1 MIGEGTNLTCLE
13 GRRRCAGWSS
23 KLLRGQ
29 EKRPR
34 VPTQRRLPQP
44 IASGAID
51 LMYNSRI
58 LPDISEADKAGIID
72 AARDPSPVSGLTHNF
87 YRYPARFSPA
97 FVRAVIQAFSEPGD
111 WVMDPFAGGGTTL
124 VEAMAAGR
132 NAIGVDISALA
143 AFVCEAKTLVPCDHD
158 TETLRHWTNRLSKTI
173 NMHAPGHHFADYADA
188 GYYRNLGGRDYW
200 RLRKAIEQA
209 LGSVI
214 RLRTEGAQTLAR
226 CIVLRTAQW
235 ALDARK
241 ALPSIPRFRE
251 ELATQAEAMIS
262 GALEFRA
269 NVEQHATNAIP
280 KAICLNRQA
289 AGMEHEPV
297 VDRVPPPKLVLTS
310 PPYPGIHV
318 LYHRWQVDGRKEAP
332 APFWIAN
339 KLDGAG
345 SSYYTMG
352 DRKYP
357 ELRTYFENLE
367 ANFRSIASVCGPTT
381 TVVQMVAF
389 SEPDWQLPR
398 YLEVM
403 EACGLR
409 ELRPWSID
417 EEEGGRIWREVP
429 NRKWHAR
436 QREKAPGS
444 REVVL
449 IHVKG

>member
-1 MIGEGTNLTCLE
+1 MGDTGEIGPVRLGQSGLE
-13 GRRRCAGWSS
+13 G
-23 KLLRGQ
+23 L
-29 EKRPR
+29 
-34 VPTQRRLPQP
+34 
-44 IASGAID
+44 I
-51 LMYNSRI
+51 M
-58 LPDISEADKAGIID
+58 
-72 AARDPSPVSGLTHNF
+72 AARDTAPVSGLTHNF
-87 YRYPARFSPA
+87 YRYPARFSPT
-97 FVRAVIQAFSEPGD
+97 FVSAVIDAFSEPGD

-124 VEAMAAGR
+124 VEALAAGR
-132 NAIGVDISALA
+132 NALGIDISALA
-143 AFVCEAKTLVPCDHD
+143 TFICEAKTLLLDDRDV
-158 TETLRHWTNRLSKTI
+158 ESLRRWAQRLPEII
-173 NMHAPGHHFADYADA
+173 NMHAPGHRFATYAEA
-188 GYYRNLGGRDYW
+188 GYYRNIAGRDYW

-209 LGSVI
+209 LRAVM
-214 RLRTEGAQTLAR
+214 RLPSERAQTLAR
-226 CIVLRTAQW
+226 CIILRTAQW

-241 ALPSIPRFRE
+241 TLPSVPRFRE
-251 ELATQAEAMIS
+251 ELVAQAETMIS
-262 GALEFRA
+262 AALEFRTRVGA
-269 NVEQHATNAIP
+269 NRDQGRPEV
-280 KAICLNRQA
+280 ICFNRPA
-289 AGMEHEPV
+289 AGLEHESAIQRAV
-297 VDRVPPPKLVLTS
+297 PPKLVLTS

-367 ANFRSIASVCGPTT
+367 ANFRSIAAVCGPET

-403 EACGLR
+403 SESGLK
-409 ELRPWSID
+409 ELRPWD
-417 EEEGGRIWREVP
+417 LDVPGDGRLWREVP

-436 QREKAPGS
+436 QKEHAPGA

-449 IHVKG
+449 IHRKAG